1 MLISKYY
8 DFYLSRAGV
17 LTGAC
22 LGAHFRLDNDIGM
35 LFPYINAAIKG
46 CRFFDN
52 PAHVQF
58 ILDDFQCTL
67 YPKEVLAAP
76 FMDQDQAEKF
86 ANRFIDFLNDIYLKK
101 DSLTPDHKTFRPIS
115 VVDVYKL
122 LPQTNC
128 KECGFSTCLA
138 FAAALSKKQTTPDQ
152 CLGFARPL
160 YENAVYPIYDKDG
173 NLATTVEIEVDTKES
188 HYVSD
193 RENESIT
200 RPGEKS
206 AKFKQNNNVVSQK
219 YSVEIYTDLTD
230 REIQVLRLV
239 SEGATNTE
247 ISETL
252 SISHHTVK
260 SHVVNIF
267 NKLGVNDRTQA
278 AVWATRHGVI

>member
-1 MLISKYY
+1 MFISNYY
-8 DFYLSRAGV
+8 DFYLSKAGV
-17 LTGAC
+17 MGGHC
-22 LGAHFRLDNDIGM
+22 LGAHFKLDNDIRS
-35 LFPYINAAIKG
+35 LFPYINAAVKE

-52 PAHVQF
+52 PAYVQL
-58 ILDDFQCTL
+58 ILDDIQCTL
-67 YPKEVLAAP
+67 YPKEVIAAP
-76 FMDQDQAEKF
+76 FMDQEQAEKF
-86 ANRFIDFLNDIYLKK
+86 VDRLIDFINDIYLKR
-101 DSLTPDHKTFRPIS
+101 DSMTPDHKTFKPIS
-115 VVDVYKL
+115 VIDIYKL

-138 FAAALSKKQTTPDQ
+138 FAGALSKKQTTPDQ
-152 CLGFARPL
+152 CPGFARPL

-173 NLATTVEIEVDTKES
+173 NLATTVAIEIDT
-188 HYVSD
+188 
-193 RENESIT
+193 NESKRANDIEDESVAKT
-200 RPGEKS
+200 EKKS
-206 AKFKQNNNVVSQK
+206 AELKQKDNTVSQK
-219 YSVEIYTDLTD
+219 YSVEVYTELTD

>member
-1 MLISKYY
+1 MLISKYH
-8 DFYLSRAGV
+8 DFYLSRAGI

-22 LGAHFRLDNDIGM
+22 LGAHFRLDNDIEM
-35 LFPYINAAIKG
+35 LFPYINAEIKG

-86 ANRFIDFLNDIYLKK
+86 IDRLIEFINDLYLKK

-115 VVDVYKL
+115 VIDIYKL

-128 KECGFSTCLA
+128 KECDFSTCLA

-152 CLGFARPL
+152 CPGFARPL

-173 NLATTVEIEVDTKES
+173 NLATTVEIEVETKES
-188 HYVSD
+188 LCGGD
-193 RENESIT
+193 RENESIA

-206 AKFKQNNNVVSQK
+206 AKLKQKDNAVYQK
-219 YSVEIYTDLTD
+219 NSVEAHTDLTD

-278 AVWATRHGVI
+278 AVWATRNGVI

>member
-67 YPKEVLAAP
+67 YPKEVIAAP
-76 FMDQDQAEKF
+76 FMDQGQAEKF
-86 ANRFIDFLNDIYLKK
+86 VDRLIDFLNDIYIQK
-101 DSLTPDHKTFRPIS
+101 DSLIPDHKTFRPIS
-115 VVDVYKL
+115 VIDIYKL

-128 KECGFSTCLA
+128 KECDFPTCLA

-152 CLGFARPL
+152 CPGFVRPL
-160 YENAVYPIYDKDG
+160 YENAVYPIYDKKG
-173 NLATTVEIEVDTKES
+173 KLETTVEIEVDTDETKRANDPE
-188 HYVSD
+188 V
-193 RENESIT
+193 ESIAKT
-200 RPGEKS
+200 GKKS
-206 AKFKQNNNVVSQK
+206 VVLKQKNNAMAAKS
-219 YSVEIYTDLTD
+219 SVGFYTELTD

-278 AVWATRHGVI
+278 AVWATRHGVV

>member
-1 MLISKYY
+1 MLIRKYY

-22 LGAHFRLDNDIGM
+22 LGAHFKLDNDIRM
-35 LFPYINAAIKG
+35 LFPYINAAIKD
-46 CRFFDN
+46 CRFFDK
-52 PAHVQF
+52 PAHIQLV
-58 ILDDFQCTL
+58 LDDIQCTL
-67 YPKEVLAAP
+67 YPKEVIAAP

-86 ANRFIDFLNDIYLKK
+86 VNRLIDFLNDIYIQK
-101 DSLTPDHKTFRPIS
+101 DSLAPDHKKFRPIS
-115 VVDVYKL
+115 VIDIYKL

-128 KECGFSTCLA
+128 KECGFPTCLA
-138 FAAALSKKQTTPDQ
+138 FAGALSKKQTTPDQ
-152 CLGFARPL
+152 CPGFARPL
-160 YENAVYPIYDKDG
+160 YENAVYPIYDRNG

-188 HYVSD
+188 QRAID
-193 RENESIT
+193 RENEPIT

-206 AKFKQNNNVVSQK
+206 ADLKQKNNAVSQK
-219 YSVEIYTDLTD
+219 NSVEVYTDLTD
-230 REIQVLRLV
+230 REIQVLRFV

-278 AVWATRHGVI
+278 AVWATRHGII

>member
-1 MLISKYY
+1 MLISKYH

-35 LFPYINAAIKG
+35 LFPYINAAIKD

-52 PAHVQF
+52 PAHVQL
-58 ILDDFQCTL
+58 ILDDIQCTL
-67 YPKEVLAAP
+67 YPKEVIAAP

-86 ANRFIDFLNDIYLKK
+86 VDRLIDFLNDIYIKK
-101 DSLTPDHKTFRPIS
+101 DSLTPNHKTFRPIS
-115 VVDVYKL
+115 VIDIYKL

-128 KECGFSTCLA
+128 KKCGFSTCLA
-138 FAAALSKKQTTPDQ
+138 FAGALSKKQTTTDQ
-152 CLGFARPL
+152 CPGFARPL
-160 YENAVYPIYDKDG
+160 YENVVYPIYDKNG
-173 NLATTVEIEVDTKES
+173 KLETTVEIEVDT
-188 HYVSD
+188 
-193 RENESIT
+193 NESK
-200 RPGEKS
+200 RANDSEGES
-206 AKFKQNNNVVSQK
+206 IAKTGKQSVGRKQKNNVVVTKS
-219 YSVEIYTDLTD
+219 SVEFYTDLTD

-252 SISHHTVK
+252 FISHHTVK

-278 AVWATRHGVI
+278 AVWATRHGII